1 MKGHEDQLLR
11 IRVTFYTFTLFY
23 LRVRTEE
30 LRDSGNPPFHCYVI
44 FMCVHKIYERK
55 WSTMYGTLP

>member
-1 MKGHEDQLLR
+1 MKGHEDQLLL
-11 IRVTFYTFTLFY
+11 ICVTFYTFTLFY
-23 LRVRTEE
+23 LRARTEE

-55 WSTMYGTLP
+55 